1 MILSW
6 HIKWLVGAVS
16 PLVLY
21 ALTRRTYFKADVP
34 FFSLIVPENFA
45 SLYKGLS
52 AGWWKANAIYTASL
66 YAAYLGLYVLISLV
80 TQKISKAEASVHLIL
95 WTLIPPMWFAF
106 ERYCLFDDVG
116 EDRIK
121 MLKEGQEYASK
132 LWSAVLA
139 VLLAFKLGE
148 IIKG

>member
-1 MILSW
+1 
-6 HIKWLVGAVS
+6 
-16 PLVLY
+16 
-21 ALTRRTYFKADVP
+21 
-34 FFSLIVPENFA
+34 
-45 SLYKGLS
+45 
-52 AGWWKANAIYTASL
+52 
-66 YAAYLGLYVLISLV
+66 
-80 TQKISKAEASVHLIL
+80 
-95 WTLIPPMWFAF
+95 MWFAF